1 MLQKK
6 KRTREREAET
16 SIDREREREKR
27 KLRSF
32 KASESPCIEEDLR
45 IIYSVLFFKPKPP

>member
-1 MLQKK
+1 MRANQK

-16 SIDREREREKR
+16 SIERERDKR

-32 KASESPCIEEDLR
+32 KASESPCIEEDL
-45 IIYSVLFFKPKPP
+45 